1 MAAKTIAVA
10 QQKGGA
16 GKTTLAAHLGV
27 ALAGM
32 GKKVA
37 LFDVDPQKSLTAW
50 FEMREQLH
58 GKQTTLSFSS
68 FEGWKASSEISR
80 AKGDADIILIDSPP
94 HAETAA
100 RLAIREADLVVVP
113 VQLSPMDVWAMRAT
127 LQMAERE
134 KARVLLVLNRVPPRG
149 KMADEM
155 RARLQQDNLPLAEA
169 SLGNRMA
176 FAASLLDGLGVT
188 ESQPSSVAAAEIRAL
203 ADEILKAL

>member
-1 MAAKTIAVA
+1 MPAKTIAVA

-32 GKKVA
+32 GRKVA

-50 FEMREQLH
+50 FEMRKQA
-58 GKQTTLSFSS
+58 GKADGLSFSS
-68 FEGWKASSEISR
+68 FEGWKASSEIAR
-80 AKGDADIILIDSPP
+80 ARAAADVIIIDSPP

-100 RLAIREADLVVVP
+100 RLAIREADLVIVP
-113 VQLSPMDVWAMRAT
+113 VQLSPMDLWAMRTT
-127 LQMAERE
+127 LQMADRE

-149 KMADEM
+149 KMADEL
-155 RARLQQDNLPLAEA
+155 RASLAKDNLPLAVT

-188 ESQPSSVAAAEIRAL
+188 EAQPSSVAAGEIRAL
-203 ADEILKAL
+203 ADEVLAAL

>member
-27 ALAGM
+27 AYAGM
-32 GKKVA
+32 GRKVA

-50 FEMREQLH
+50 HAVREQAGH
-58 GKQTTLSFSS
+58 GGNGLTFSS
-68 FEGWKASSEISR
+68 FEGWKSSTEISR
-80 AKGDADIILIDSPP
+80 ARGDADLIIIDSPP

-100 RLAIREADLVVVP
+100 RLAIREADLVIVP
-113 VQLSPMDVWAMRAT
+113 VQLSPMDLWAMRTT

-134 KARVLLVLNRVPPRG
+134 KSRVLLVLNRVPPRG
-149 KMADEM
+149 KMADEL
-155 RARLQQDNLPLAEA
+155 REKLKQDALPLAET

-188 ESQPSSVAAAEIRAL
+188 EAQPSSTAAAEIRAL
-203 ADEILKAL
+203 AREVLDQI

>member
-1 MAAKTIAVA
+1 MAAKTIAIA

-32 GKKVA
+32 GKTVA

-58 GKQTTLSFSS
+58 GKREAIGFSS
-68 FEGWKASSEISR
+68 FEGWKASNEISR
-80 AKGDADIILIDSPP
+80 AKGTADIILIDSPP

-149 KMADEM
+149 RMADEM
-155 RARLQQDNLPLAEA
+155 RIRLHQDKLPVAGT

-176 FAASLLDGLGVT
+176 FAASLLDGQGVT
-188 ESQPSSVAAAEIRAL
+188 ESQPSSVAASEIRSL
-203 ADEILKAL
+203 AQEILQAL